1 MSYNKNMD
9 IFEEPNE
16 IHLEKNGYDFCKN
29 DEADPIWSTTR
40 TDVDEEG
47 PFLFSFDCETV
58 YNFWTDYPEKL
69 TPEQVELFKKW
80 NPTMAALK

>member
-1 MSYNKNMD
+1 MPYNKTMD
-9 IFEEPNE
+9 IFEEPEE
-16 IHLEKNGYDFCKN
+16 IHIEKNGYDFYKN
-29 DEADPIWSTTR
+29 DESDPIWSATR
-40 TDVDEEG
+40 IDVDEEG

-58 YNFWTDYPEKL
+58 YNFWTDYPDKL

>member
-1 MSYNKNMD
+1 MPYNKRID
-9 IFEEPNE
+9 IFEEPDE
-16 IHLEKNGYDFCKN
+16 IHVEKNGYDFCKN
-29 DEADPIWSTTR
+29 DKSDPIWSATKIAI
-40 TDVDEEG
+40 DEEG

-58 YNFWTDYPEKL
+58 YNFWTDYPGKL

>member
-1 MSYNKNMD
+1 MVT
-9 IFEEPNE
+9 FEETHE
-16 IHLEKNGYDFCKN
+16 LHFEQNGYDFCKH
-29 DEADPIWSTTR
+29 DESDPIWSATR
-40 TDVDEEG
+40 INVDEEG